1 MIDILGY
8 PIYNGYKDELIE
20 KIINKEK
27 KIHVVSG
34 NPEVLYQG
42 LYEKEL
48 YNNFVSEESLIIPD
62 GVGVVYSAKIK
73 GLQVKEKIAGVEVM
87 QDIISYCDKASKTIY
102 LLGAKKQVVEKC
114 KNTIEKTYKNVKV
127 VGYRDGYFDLENCDD
142 LIEDINKCNPHALFV
157 AMGCPR
163 QERFI
168 IKYMNKL
175 PCKIYMGVGGSFDII
190 AGEVKRAPKWM
201 IKLGIEWLYRVAKE
215 PWRIKRLGSIPKF
228 MFKALVYKNVG

>member
-190 AGEVKRAPKWM
+190 AGEVKRAPRWM